1 MANNNS
7 LPWYLKGFWIFMLGM
22 FTGGI
27 YWVIGIAIRISRAS
41 RRRDYILH
49 PLSGLHLESINPPR
63 IKKPKSALTIF
74 GIVVSVLWT
83 LLILLVHSSNPAEDD
98 GVFWGVVLALFWITL
113 LIIKAIINGIK
124 KLINKIFMRD
134 SNGNSTVEETVFTP
148 PAQDEYIPEPIMP
161 TPETFPEPVPEP
173 EPEAPQLPVYDT
185 MEGHDFE
192 YYCAD
197 LLRNDGFYNV
207 EVTQGS
213 GDQGIDILA
222 EKAGIRYGIQCKCY
236 SNNIG
241 NKAVQEAFAGKTF
254 YHCHVAAVLTN
265 RYFTRSA
272 KELAEKDQV
281 LLWDRNELERLVQNA
296 ES

>member
-1 MANNNS
+1 MANNNN

-27 YWVIGIAIRISRAS
+27 YWIIGIAIRINRAS
-41 RRRDYILH
+41 RRRDYISH
-49 PLSGLHLESINPPR
+49 PPR

-74 GIVVSVLWT
+74 GIVISVLWT
-83 LLILLVHSSNPAEDD
+83 LLVLLVHSSNPAEDD
-98 GVFWGVVLALFWITL
+98 GVFWGVMLVLFWITL

-134 SNGNSTVEETVFTP
+134 SSGNSTVEETVFTSP
-148 PAQDEYIPEPIMP
+148 VYEEHISEPIIP
-161 TPETFPEPVPEP
+161 TPETFSEPVPKPDP
-173 EPEAPQLPVYDT
+173 EVPQLPVYDT

-197 LLRNDGFYNV
+197 LLRNDGFHNV

-265 RYFTRSA
+265 RYFTRAA
-272 KELAEKDQV
+272 KQLAEKDQV
-281 LLWDRNELERLVQNA
+281 LLWDRDELERLVQNA

>member
-1 MANNNS
+1 MKH
-7 LPWYLKGFWIFMLGM
+7 LLKFYKRHKLAAFFTFMWFIFMAYITITGLRGGNAQDFIEVGSGIFAGIVM
-22 FTGGI
+22 FVPVALI
-27 YWVIGIAIRISRAS
+27 IAI
-41 RRRDYILH
+41 
-49 PLSGLHLESINPPR
+49 LSAMLS
-63 IKKPKSALTIF
+63 KIF
-74 GIVVSVLWT
+74 GT
-83 LLILLVHSSNPAEDD
+83 LRE
-98 GVFWGVVLALFWITL
+98 
-113 LIIKAIINGIK
+113 IIHINGTD
-124 KLINKIFMRD
+124 ND
-134 SNGNSTVEETVFTP
+134 NSVDPV
-148 PAQDEYIPEPIMP
+148 IPEYNYHPQDSQYIYQEKTIIP

-173 EPEAPQLPVYDT
+173 EPEVPQLPVYDT

-197 LLRNDGFYNV
+197 LLCNDGFYNV

-241 NKAVQEAFAGKTF
+241 NKAVQEAFAGKAF

-281 LLWDRNELERLVQNA
+281 LLWDRDELERLVQNA

>member
-1 MANNNS
+1 MANNNN

-27 YWVIGIAIRISRAS
+27 YWIIGIAIRISRAS
-41 RRRDYILH
+41 RRRDYISH
-49 PLSGLHLESINPPR
+49 PLSSLHLGSINPPR

-83 LLILLVHSSNPAEDD
+83 LLILLVHLSNPAEDD

-113 LIIKAIINGIK
+113 LIIKTIINGIK
-124 KLINKIFMRD
+124 KLMNKIFMRD

-148 PAQDEYIPEPIMP
+148 PVQDECVPEPIA
-161 TPETFPEPVPEP
+161 PEPFPEPVPVP
-173 EPEAPQLPVYDT
+173 ELEVPQLPVYDT

-281 LLWDRNELERLVQNA
+281 LLWDRDELERLVQNA

>member
-1 MANNNS
+1 MANNNN

-22 FTGGI
+22 LTGGI
-27 YWVIGIAIRISRAS
+27 YWIIGIAIRISRAS
-41 RRRDYILH
+41 RRRDYISH
-49 PLSGLHLESINPPR
+49 PLSGLRLGSINLPR

-83 LLILLVHSSNPAEDD
+83 LLVIWMHSSTHAEDD
-98 GVFWGVVLALFWITL
+98 GPFWGVMLVLFWIVL
-113 LIIKAIINGIK
+113 FIVKGIIYGAK

-148 PAQDEYIPEPIMP
+148 PMQDEYIPEPIIP
-161 TPETFPEPVPEP
+161 TSETFPEPES
-173 EPEAPQLPVYDT
+173 EAPQLPVYDT

-197 LLRNDGFYNV
+197 LLRNDGFCNV

-222 EKAGIRYGIQCKCY
+222 EKSGIRYGIQCKCY

-281 LLWDRNELERLVQNA
+281 LLWDRDELERLVRNA

>member
-1 MANNNS
+1 MANNNN

-22 FTGGI
+22 LTGGI
-27 YWVIGIAIRISRAS
+27 YWIIGIAIRISRAS
-41 RRRDYILH
+41 RRRDYISH
-49 PLSGLHLESINPPR
+49 PLSSLHLGSINPPR

-83 LLILLVHSSNPAEDD
+83 LLILLAHSSNPAEDD

-113 LIIKAIINGIK
+113 LIIKTIINGIK

-148 PAQDEYIPEPIMP
+148 PVQDECVPEPI
-161 TPETFPEPVPEP
+161 TPELFPEPVPEP
-173 EPEAPQLPVYDT
+173 EVPQLPVYDT

-281 LLWDRNELERLVQNA
+281 LLWDRDELERLAQNT

>member
-1 MANNNS
+1 MKHVFNFYKKHKLAAFFTA
-7 LPWYLKGFWIFMLGM
+7 LWFLFM
-22 FTGGI
+22 TCI
-27 YWVIGIAIRISRAS
+27 TV
-41 RRRDYILH
+41 
-49 PLSGLHLESINPPR
+49 SGLRSGNAQGPVEVGSG
-63 IKKPKSALTIF
+63 IF
-74 GIVVSVLWT
+74 AGIIMFIPV
-83 LLILLVHSSNPAEDD
+83 A
-98 GVFWGVVLALFWITL
+98 
-113 LIIKAIINGIK
+113 LIIAALSAMLSKIIATLSEIIHINGTDNDG
-124 KLINKIFMRD
+124 LVD
-134 SNGNSTVEETVFTP
+134 PV
-148 PAQDEYIPEPIMP
+148 IPEYNYHSQEEQHSCQEKPIIL
-161 TPETFPEPVPEP
+161 TPEIFPELVSEP
-173 EPEAPQLPVYDT
+173 EPEIPQLPVYDT
-185 MEGHDFE
+185 IEGHDFE

-272 KELAEKDQV
+272 KQLAEKDQV
-281 LLWDRNELERLVQNA
+281 LLWDRDELERLAQNA
-296 ES
+296 GS

>member
-1 MANNNS
+1 MANNNN

-27 YWVIGIAIRISRAS
+27 YWIIGIAIRISRAS
-41 RRRDYILH
+41 RRRDYISH
-49 PLSGLHLESINPPR
+49 PLSGLHLGSINPTR

-113 LIIKAIINGIK
+113 LIIKVIINGIK

-148 PAQDEYIPEPIMP
+148 PVQDEYISEPIIP
-161 TPETFPEPVPEP
+161 TPEPFPEPVFEP
-173 EPEAPQLPVYDT
+173 EPEVLQLPVYDT

-272 KELAEKDQV
+272 KQLAEKDQV
-281 LLWDRNELERLVQNA
+281 LLWDRDELERLVQNA

>member
-1 MANNNS
+1 MANNNN

-22 FTGGI
+22 LTGGI
-27 YWVIGIAIRISRAS
+27 YWIIGIAIRISKAS
-41 RRRDYILH
+41 RKRDYISHYPSDLH
-49 PLSGLHLESINPPR
+49 FDSGKFPK

-83 LLILLVHSSNPAEDD
+83 LLVIWMHSSTHAEDD
-98 GVFWGVVLALFWITL
+98 GLFWGVMLVLFWIAL
-113 LIIKAIINGIK
+113 FIIKGIIHGIK

-134 SNGNSTVEETVFTP
+134 SNGNSTVEETVFIP
-148 PAQDEYIPEPIMP
+148 PVHDECVPEPI
-161 TPETFPEPVPEP
+161 TPEPSPEP
-173 EPEAPQLPVYDT
+173 EVPQLPVYDT

-197 LLRNDGFYNV
+197 LLKSNGFYNV
-207 EVTQGS
+207 NVTQGS
-213 GDQGIDILA
+213 GDQGIDVLA
-222 EKAGIRYGIQCKCY
+222 EKGGIKYGIQCKCY
-236 SNNIG
+236 SKDIG

-272 KELAEKDQV
+272 KELASINQV
-281 LLWDRNELERLVQNA
+281 LLWDRDQLEKFISN
-296 ES
+296 SN

>member
-1 MANNNS
+1 MANNNN

-22 FTGGI
+22 LTGGI
-27 YWVIGIAIRISRAS
+27 YWIIGIAIRISRAS
-41 RRRDYILH
+41 RRRDYISH
-49 PLSGLHLESINPPR
+49 PLSSLHLGSINPPR

-83 LLILLVHSSNPAEDD
+83 LLILLMHSSNPAEDD
-98 GVFWGVVLALFWITL
+98 GVFWGVALALFWITL
-113 LIIKAIINGIK
+113 LIIKAIINGVK

-148 PAQDEYIPEPIMP
+148 PVQDECVPEPI
-161 TPETFPEPVPEP
+161 TPEPFPEPVPVP
-173 EPEAPQLPVYDT
+173 EPEFPQLPVYDT

>member
-1 MANNNS
+1 MTNNNN
-7 LPWYLKGFWIFMLGM
+7 LPWYLKGFWIFVLGM
-22 FTGGI
+22 FTVGI
-27 YWVIGIAIRISRAS
+27 YWIIGIAIRISRAS
-41 RRRDYILH
+41 RRHDYISH
-49 PLSGLHLESINPPR
+49 PLSGLHLRSINPPR

-83 LLILLVHSSNPAEDD
+83 LLILLVHSSNPTEDD
-98 GVFWGVVLALFWITL
+98 GVFWGVVLVLFWITL

-134 SNGNSTVEETVFTP
+134 SNGNSIVEETALTP
-148 PAQDEYIPEPIMP
+148 PVHDECVPEPI
-161 TPETFPEPVPEP
+161 TPEPFPEPVPEL
-173 EPEAPQLPVYDT
+173 EVPQLPVYDT

-197 LLRNDGFYNV
+197 LLKSNGFYNV
-207 EVTQGS
+207 NVTQGS
-213 GDQGIDILA
+213 GDQGIDVLA
-222 EKAGIRYGIQCKCY
+222 EKGGIKYGIQCKCY
-236 SNNIG
+236 SKDIG

-272 KELAEKDQV
+272 KELASINQV
-281 LLWDRNELERLVQNA
+281 LLWDRDQLEKFISN
-296 ES
+296 SN